1 MVCVIS
7 RKPEETEYIGK
18 RMAKFLK
25 PGDFISLN
33 GDLGAGKTV
42 FSQGIA
48 KGLGIEES
56 ITSPTFTIIQ
66 EYYSGRVP
74 FYHMDVYRLN
84 SSDEMEDLGYEEY
97 FYGQGITVVE
107 WGNSVAD
114 ILPEEYLNIE
124 IRQGNEGRE
133 FCFSPKGKHYERLVE
148 ELTGHDYSKHR

>member
-18 RMAKFLK
+18 RIAKFLK
-25 PGDFISLN
+25 PGDIISLN

-66 EYYSGRVP
+66 EYYNGQIGRAHV
-74 FYHMDVYRLN
+74 
-84 SSDEMEDLGYEEY
+84 
-97 FYGQGITVVE
+97 
-107 WGNSVAD
+107 
-114 ILPEEYLNIE
+114 
-124 IRQGNEGRE
+124 
-133 FCFSPKGKHYERLVE
+133 
-148 ELTGHDYSKHR
+148 